1 MTARTWAILV
11 VMLLMAAML
20 SACTTTPQMQTVRVA
35 VPIQCQAVV
44 PDRPVMPTEALQPG
58 VKLFGFVTAAEAEIE
73 RREGYE
79 EKLRAA
85 LASCVL
91 PLVAEPAG

>member
-1 MTARTWAILV
+1 MTARHWAFLIV
-11 VMLLMAAML
+11 LLLLAVLL
-20 SACTTTPQMQTVRVA
+20 SACTAAPQVQTVRVA
-35 VPIQCQAVV
+35 VPIQCQAMV
-44 PDRPVMPTEALQPG
+44 PDRPAMPTDALQPG
-58 VKLFGFVTAAEAEIE
+58 VTLFGFVATAQAEIE

-91 PLVAEPAG
+91 PLIAEPAG